1 MGIYH
6 LQCQFEPF
14 INDLSIELQIYLLQ
28 VYTSLIIKIK
38 YQIQLIFYLIWHS
51 SCFPNEEK
59 KLHLSILILT
69 SEAVLS
75 FYIQWVRKVFRPPY
89 IFHSLLYCSHLLKSF
104 KFIFFLI
111 NVHTAPHIDRKTQNC
126 WHFCRF
132 IKKEKLK
139 YHMVLSIQTLCCD
152 THIFN
157 SGAVHFFWSSL
168 RWFYTFIWVQL
179 CLIILIGLD

>member
-1 MGIYH
+1 M
-6 LQCQFEPF
+6 QCLTVFWTNVSK
-14 INDLSIELQIYLLQ
+14 NDTIIF
-28 VYTSLIIKIK
+28 LIA
-38 YQIQLIFYLIWHS
+38 
-51 SCFPNEEK
+51 EK
-59 KLHLSILILT
+59 PEDGSQRQRKKAQGVDSAGNVHTQDLDLH
-69 SEAVLS
+69 
-75 FYIQWVRKVFRPPY
+75 IQWVQKVFRPPS
-89 IFHSLLYCSHLLKSF
+89 IFHSMLYCSHLLKSF

-179 CLIILIGLD
+179 CLLILIGLD

>member
-1 MGIYH
+1 M
-6 LQCQFEPF
+6 
-14 INDLSIELQIYLLQ
+14 
-28 VYTSLIIKIK
+28 
-38 YQIQLIFYLIWHS
+38 
-51 SCFPNEEK
+51 
-59 KLHLSILILT
+59 
-69 SEAVLS
+69 
-75 FYIQWVRKVFRPPY
+75 
-89 IFHSLLYCSHLLKSF
+89 FHYLLYCSHLLKSF

-157 SGAVHFFWSSL
+157 SVKCCPFL
-168 RWFYTFIWVQL
+168 
-179 CLIILIGLD
+179 LIILEMVLHLHLSPAVFDYTDWTWLGKPHTCLYKTLQLTVPVRANENHEVKGTAWRAQRQNCGKAQIWPRLQKKFCCT

>member
-1 MGIYH
+1 MYVCVCVCVYIHTHKYNIYIYIYILYIYIYIYIYMYMCVCVYIH
-6 LQCQFEPF
+6 THYTHINIIYIYTVGTESIQTPLHFSLFVILQPF
-14 INDLSIELQIYLLQ
+14 A
-28 VYTSLIIKIK
+28 KI
-38 YQIQLIFYLIWHS
+38 
-51 SCFPNEEK
+51 
-59 KLHLSILILT
+59 HLS
-69 SEAVLS
+69 S
-75 FYIQWVRKVFRPPY
+75 F
-89 IFHSLLYCSHLLKSF
+89 
-104 KFIFFLI
+104 FFLI
-111 NVHTAPHIDRKTQNC
+111 NVHTAPHINRKTQNC

>member
-1 MGIYH
+1 MCIRDFSRKNLTDLIYTVY
-6 LQCQFEPF
+6 
-14 INDLSIELQIYLLQ
+14 IY
-28 VYTSLIIKIK
+28 VYMCIYYVCVYVCICIC
-38 YQIQLIFYLIWHS
+38 I
-51 SCFPNEEK
+51 
-59 KLHLSILILT
+59 
-69 SEAVLS
+69 
-75 FYIQWVRKVFRPPY
+75 YIQWVRKVFRPPY

-111 NVHTAPHIDRKTQNC
+111 NVHTAPHTDRKTQNC

>member
-1 MGIYH
+1 M
-6 LQCQFEPF
+6 Q
-14 INDLSIELQIYLLQ
+14 S
-28 VYTSLIIKIK
+28 
-38 YQIQLIFYLIWHS
+38 
-51 SCFPNEEK
+51 
-59 KLHLSILILT
+59 LT
-69 SEAVLS
+69 SSYYFFRFRFLVQIMLTLANVCDVLNL
-75 FYIQWVRKVFRPPY
+75 YIYMGTESIQTPLNF
-89 IFHSLLYCSHLLKSF
+89 SLFVILQPFAK
-104 KFIFFLI
+104 IINVLI
-111 NVHTAPHIDRKTQNC
+111 NVHTAPHIDRRTQNC

-179 CLIILIGLD
+179 CLIILIGLDRKATHLSI